1 MESGMQE
8 VWKDIPGFDS
18 YQASDHGRIRSKAR
32 TTIGRSRSGNSFT
45 RHIDGSPIKPRLSNA
60 GYFRCMIDRKTVS
73 VHRIIATTFIENP
86 SELPCV
92 NHIDGDK
99 SNNTAEN
106 LEWCTHQSNTE
117 HAYATSLLVV
127 KSCQESHLAKLTD
140 SQVREIR
147 SHLAD
152 RVPQRTIAAMYNMS
166 QRAIAAIST
175 GRSWK
180 KLA

>member
-1 MESGMQE
+1 MESDMQE
-8 VWKDIPGFDS
+8 IWKDIPGFES
-18 YQASDHGRIRSKAR
+18 YQASSHGRIRSKAR
-32 TTIGRSRSGNSFT
+32 TSTGRSRSGNAFI
-45 RHIDGSPIKPRLSNA
+45 RHIEGGPIKPRLSNA
-60 GYFRCMIDRKTVS
+60 GYLRCMIERKTVL
-73 VHRIIATTFIENP
+73 VHRIIAATFVENP
-86 SELPCV
+86 SSLPCV

-99 SNNTAEN
+99 NNNSAAN
-106 LEWCTHQSNTE
+106 LEWCTHQFNTE
-117 HAYATSLLVV
+117 HAYATQLLVV

-147 SHLAD
+147 AHLAD